1 PRPCIILIQC
11 LPLGQRCG
19 QRTPH
24 RIEDQRVGE
33 CVQDAT
39 AKRAQP
45 GECLQRV
52 ARHRQ
57 HDRAAGAQGELGLL
71 HEILD
76 LHLADLHAVQL
87 GQRTSEAGGE
97 HALDHQVAAGRH
109 RGHRADDGA
118 TRVFAHD
125 AFGLFGTGLRF
136 QHAGALVQAGEHG
149 VFAKLLQPFGAGRG
163 KAGECLQQG
172 FDRGLA
178 LALDRFGAA
187 VGELALVA
195 LAAAGADRQHGAGDA
210 TRLLAQPGEQLV
222 ALAGVPLIGLV
233 QRQQQRLAEIG
244 EPAQLVD
251 LGAGKVASTQID
263 HRVRAQRFFARG
275 GFAPFAA
282 TFAASGYVGQ
292 HHAAAIGQG
301 AVVVA
306 DDARGAAACIAGELG
321 QRRQRPDQ
329 ARFAG
334 GDFAEYG
341 DMQPRTE
348 PAPIEFAKL
357 GGERAGVGAVHA
369 QLVDALLEVA
379 AIGYRQRSSLASRTQ
394 QPPQHAQ
401 PGGSEDRQHRAERPL
416 QCRRQ
421 GQEALGQREEAFGGG
436 EQQPQQRGHGQC
448 SEQQSRASGHAGILA
463 GRSNRPR
470 PHRDARAITDFPG
483 AVLAAAG
490 AIWHDEGNRGNPR
503 MLASLVLNAVL
514 ALAAPASSV
523 GTASVGEPV
532 AAMSAM
538 SANEASIPATPQFR
552 RYGVADGVPSG
563 SIYAVA
569 QDRRGL
575 MWFGADGGLVRYDGI
590 AFKVFRHVPGDPL
603 SLPSNQIYT
612 LFVDRANRI
621 WAGGVSA
628 GLIVY
633 DQASGRFRHWEH
645 DAKDPHSLSNNEV
658 WSIAQ
663 TPDGQLWVATQG
675 GLDRMRADGNGFD
688 QVPLDVGTTHA
699 ASFGP
704 TRALLAGR
712 DGRLWIGTE
721 SGLYVR
727 SPDGTIRR
735 VAVDPAFHGDIGAVW
750 RIEGDADEVRV
761 AVTGGLLVVGTD
773 GVARPLANQQ
783 LAGTR
788 ILGSVRDN
796 QGRLWLGS
804 LDGVWLDSGKG
815 PLQHI
820 VGEPLLPGGLPSDRL
835 WQIFRDREGGLWF
848 AFDQSAIAYLP
859 PSWNGFAR
867 FTHVPDQP
875 GSLSNTAAL
884 SVLPGHDGKLWV
896 SGYNGWV
903 DKLDTVTGEVTHVV
917 HGLTG
922 NLTSLAEDARG
933 RLWMTGPGRIY
944 RYDHGK

>member
-1 PRPCIILIQC
+1 
-11 LPLGQRCG
+11 
-19 QRTPH
+19 
-24 RIEDQRVGE
+24 
-33 CVQDAT
+33 
-39 AKRAQP
+39 
-45 GECLQRV
+45 
-52 ARHRQ
+52 
-57 HDRAAGAQGELGLL
+57 
-71 HEILD
+71 
-76 LHLADLHAVQL
+76 
-87 GQRTSEAGGE
+87 
-97 HALDHQVAAGRH
+97 
-109 RGHRADDGA
+109 
-118 TRVFAHD
+118 
-125 AFGLFGTGLRF
+125 
-136 QHAGALVQAGEHG
+136 
-149 VFAKLLQPFGAGRG
+149 
-163 KAGECLQQG
+163 
-172 FDRGLA
+172 
-178 LALDRFGAA
+178 
-187 VGELALVA
+187 
-195 LAAAGADRQHGAGDA
+195 
-210 TRLLAQPGEQLV
+210 AQPGEQLV

-263 HRVRAQRFFARG
+263 QRVRAQRFFARG

-416 QCRRQ
+416 Q
-421 GQEALGQREEAFGGG
+421 
-436 EQQPQQRGHGQC
+436 RGHGQC

-569 QDRRGL
+569 QDRRG
-575 MWFGADGGLVRYDGI
+575 
-590 AFKVFRHVPGDPL
+590 
-603 SLPSNQIYT
+603 
-612 LFVDRANRI
+612 
-621 WAGGVSA
+621 
-628 GLIVY
+628 
-633 DQASGRFRHWEH
+633 
-645 DAKDPHSLSNNEV
+645 
-658 WSIAQ
+658 
-663 TPDGQLWVATQG
+663 
-675 GLDRMRADGNGFD
+675 
-688 QVPLDVGTTHA
+688 
-699 ASFGP
+699 
-704 TRALLAGR
+704 
-712 DGRLWIGTE
+712 
-721 SGLYVR
+721 
-727 SPDGTIRR
+727 
-735 VAVDPAFHGDIGAVW
+735 
-750 RIEGDADEVRV
+750 
-761 AVTGGLLVVGTD
+761 
-773 GVARPLANQQ
+773 
-783 LAGTR
+783 
-788 ILGSVRDN
+788 
-796 QGRLWLGS
+796 
-804 LDGVWLDSGKG
+804 
-815 PLQHI
+815 
-820 VGEPLLPGGLPSDRL
+820 
-835 WQIFRDREGGLWF
+835 
-848 AFDQSAIAYLP
+848 
-859 PSWNGFAR
+859 
-867 FTHVPDQP
+867 
-875 GSLSNTAAL
+875 
-884 SVLPGHDGKLWV
+884 
-896 SGYNGWV
+896 
-903 DKLDTVTGEVTHVV
+903 
-917 HGLTG
+917 
-922 NLTSLAEDARG
+922 
-933 RLWMTGPGRIY
+933 
-944 RYDHGK
+944 